1 MAEPKRSPGVPLEMS
16 TILITGGSGLIGTAL
31 TKALQKAGHNVRH
44 MSRTAG
50 SRDGVQA
57 FAWNIGAGTMDTKAL
72 DGVDHIVHLAGAG
85 IADKRWTASRVQEL
99 IDSRSL
105 SALLLLRQAQAL
117 GSKPKSFISA
127 AGINYYGATTGGHRY
142 MECDPA
148 GVDTIGRISLEWEA
162 AVDQWSSL
170 CRVVKLRTPVVLAAE
185 GGALTK
191 LAAPVKLGLGAALGS
206 GKQWM
211 PWIHLHDLVRVYLQ
225 ALEREDMQGA
235 YNVNAPED
243 ATNADVMGTVA
254 HVLKRPFFLP
264 PVPGFLLKLA
274 LGDMASILLEGSRA
288 SNARLVESGF
298 VFSHPSLEGALRDV
312 LRGG

>member
-1 MAEPKRSPGVPLEMS
+1 MAEPKHSPGVHSTMC

-31 TKALQKAGHNVRH
+31 TKALQEAGHCVRH
-44 MSRTAG
+44 MSRSAG
-50 SRDGVQA
+50 TRKGVQA
-57 FAWNIGAGTMDTKAL
+57 FAWNIAKGTMDPKAL

-85 IADKRWTASRVQEL
+85 IADKRWTATRVQEL
-99 IDSRSL
+99 IDSRAL
-105 SALLLLRQAQAL
+105 SALLLLRQAKAL
-117 GSKPKSFISA
+117 GIQPRSFVSA
-127 AGINYYGATTGGHRY
+127 AGINYYGAVTGDQRY

-185 GGALTK
+185 GGALSK
-191 LAAPVKLGLGAALGS
+191 LAAPVKWGLGAPLGS

-211 PWIHLHDLVRVYLQ
+211 PWIHLHDLVRAYVQ
-225 ALEREDMQGA
+225 ALEREDMRGA

-243 ATNADVMGTVA
+243 ATNANVMRTVA

-274 LGDMASILLEGSRA
+274 LGDMASILLEGSRT

-298 VFSHPSLEGALRDV
+298 TFSYPTLDGALRDV
-312 LRGG
+312 LRRG

>member
-1 MAEPKRSPGVPLEMS
+1 MS
-16 TILITGGSGLIGTAL
+16 TILITGGSGMIGTAL
-31 TKALQKAGHNVRH
+31 TKALQDAGYGVRH

-50 SRDGVQA
+50 THNGVQA
-57 FAWNIGAGTMDTKAL
+57 FVWNLGSGTMDTKAL

-85 IADKRWTASRVQEL
+85 IADKRWTADRVQEL
-99 IDSRSL
+99 IDSRAL
-105 SALLLLRQAQAL
+105 SALLLLRQAQKIGLA
-117 GSKPKSFISA
+117 PKSFISA
-127 AGINYYGATTGGHRY
+127 AGINYYGAVTGDHRY
-142 MECDPA
+142 TESDTA
-148 GVDTIGRISLEWEA
+148 GADTIGRISLEWEA
-162 AVDQWSSL
+162 AVDQWSSV

-211 PWIHLHDLVRVYLQ
+211 PWIHLHDLVRAYMH
-225 ALEREDMQGA
+225 ALDREDMHGA
-235 YNVNAPED
+235 YNVNAPQD
-243 ATNADVMGTVA
+243 ATNADVMRTVA

-298 VFSHPSLEGALRDV
+298 AFSHPTLEGALRDV
-312 LRGG
+312 LRRC